1 MPGICLTFDKK
12 TKDNLNTI
20 YKKINKK
27 FNKEILKID
36 DNLEPHISLL
46 RTKYDENIN
55 KTVNTAIEKVSSKN
69 KKYNSK
75 LDGFGIF
82 KINDSKFVLYHTI
95 PNDENMQK
103 IHKMLWKKIDGK
115 IPDYERDLYHYS
127 SFTPHVTIPII
138 NSNKTTVLKVLDE
151 MMKLLPITINIKI
164 TNLTYLT
171 AKLSDPKVYFKKSL
185 K

>member
-12 TKDNLNTI
+12 TKDKLNKI

-27 FNKEILKID
+27 LNKDILKID

-46 RTKYDENIN
+46 RTKHDENIN
-55 KTVNTAIEKVSSKN
+55 KHINSAIDKVSSKN

-82 KINDSKFVLYHTI
+82 KINDTKFVLYHTI
-95 PNDENMQK
+95 PNDENMQN
-103 IHKMLWKKIDGK
+103 IHKTLWKKLDGK

-151 MMKLLPITINIKI
+151 MMKLLPKTINIKI
-164 TNLTYLT
+164 LNLTYLT
-171 AKLSDPKVYFKKSL
+171 ANLKDPKIFYKKSL